1 MNRLAK
7 GIVCAS
13 IGVASATASAGFT
26 ANYVGYGLFESHMVG
41 YSTALSWDSA
51 ASVTM
56 FNLKLAEHKWTLNGE
71 TTYTWCAQ
79 LYQGVTAGNNY
90 YFDTVALEQAPQTPP
105 APGPM
110 GVGRATV
117 LRDAMSRF
125 LQSDGRVASGLGS
138 ATAATAA
145 LCALSWEIIH
155 ENFNTQDAETVR
167 SRIDLS
173 KGAFRTVLSGES
185 AAIFA
190 AMVSN
195 IGNGG
200 YRDVAAEGWTSPT
213 AQDQFRMV
221 PTPGSLAILG
231 LAGIAALRR
240 RR

>member
-1 MNRLAK
+1 MTLVAK
-7 GIVCAS
+7 GIACVS
-13 IGVASATASAGFT
+13 IGLASATASAGFT

-41 YSTALSWDSA
+41 YSTALSWNSN

-56 FNLKLAEHKWTLNGE
+56 FSLKLAEHKWTLNGE
-71 TTYTWCAQ
+71 TAYTWCAQ
-79 LYQGVTAGNNY
+79 LYQGVTAGNDY
-90 YFDTVALEQAPQTPP
+90 VFDTVALELAPQTPP

-110 GVGRATV
+110 GIGRATV

-138 ATAATAA
+138 ASATTAAF
-145 LCALSWEIIH
+145 CALAWEITH
-155 ENFNTQDAETVR
+155 ENFATQDVELVR
-167 SRIDLS
+167 SRIDLGA
-173 KGAFRTVLSGES
+173 GAFRVALSGES

-200 YRDVAAEGWTSPT
+200 YRDAAAEGWTSPT
-213 AQDQFRMV
+213 AQDQFRLV
-221 PTPGSLAILG
+221 PSPGSLAILG
-231 LAGIAALRR
+231 LAGVAAIRR